1 MLETKKD
8 IPAYKMYKKMNFALY
23 DGVISIYYN
32 NATAEIIKERK
43 ELRVKNGTTK
53 ETSAGDL

>member
-1 MLETKKD
+1 
-8 IPAYKMYKKMNFALY
+8 MNFTLY

-43 ELRVKNGTTK
+43 ELRVKNGTIK